1 MDIAALEE
9 IAARLRSG
17 ANCADEA
24 ADLIDDA
31 IAELERL
38 HRSVMVEKQWRQ
50 DAGDDAK
57 RYRWLRDH
65 IGETPLNPRG
75 FASEICPDTRL
86 KWEVPKYGPDN
97 PPRLRKP
104 GESVEEY
111 REAMGWGT
119 TPPNAELTG
128 RASAACEGPR

>member
-17 ANCADEA
+17 ENCADEA

-65 IGETPLNPRG
+65 IGETPLNPQG

-86 KWEVPKYGPDN
+86 KWEL
-97 PPRLRKP
+97 PRLVSTTCV
-104 GESVEEY
+104 GGMVSFD
-111 REAMGWGT
+111 EAIDLAMAHT
-119 TPPNAELTG
+119 HNA
-128 RASAACEGPR
+128 

>member
-31 IAELERL
+31 IAEIERL
-38 HRSVMVEKQWRQ
+38 HRSVMVEKQWRK

-86 KWEVPKYGPDN
+86 KWEL
-97 PPRLRKP
+97 PRLVSTTCV
-104 GESVEEY
+104 GGMVSFD
-111 REAMGWGT
+111 EAIDLAMAHT
-119 TPPNAELTG
+119 PNAELTG